1 MSYEGKWALVT
12 GASAGIGEAFA
23 RALAAKGANLILTA
37 RRGDRLAALA
47 ATLKETFGTRS
58 IVVEADL
65 SRPEAPQRIEA
76 AISAAGARVDI
87 LINNAG
93 YGLPGLYEQ
102 SPWQAHRDF
111 IAVMMTSCAHLVRL
125 FLPGMQERG
134 FGRIINVASL
144 AGLMP
149 GSAGHTMYGAS
160 KAFLISFSQSLAAE
174 NAARDVRVSALCPG
188 FTYSEFH
195 DVNKTRALVSTLPKF
210 WFMDAAPVAEGALVA
225 VERRRVVYAPGLWNK
240 WVAWLMKAL
249 PRPMAAAL
257 VASTAT
263 RARRR
268 TVE

>member
-1 MSYEGKWALVT
+1 MPQILQGRVALVT

-102 SPWQAHRDF
+102 SPG
-111 IAVMMTSCAHLVRL
+111 RL
-125 FLPGMQERG
+125 IG
-134 FGRIINVASL
+134 
-144 AGLMP
+144 
-149 GSAGHTMYGAS
+149 
-160 KAFLISFSQSLAAE
+160 ISS
-174 NAARDVRVSALCPG
+174 R
-188 FTYSEFH
+188 
-195 DVNKTRALVSTLPKF
+195 
-210 WFMDAAPVAEGALVA
+210 
-225 VERRRVVYAPGLWNK
+225 
-240 WVAWLMKAL
+240 
-249 PRPMAAAL
+249 
-257 VASTAT
+257 
-263 RARRR
+263 
-268 TVE
+268 